1 LEKEVEKRPSP
12 EQIMEHPWVVYM
24 QKKKVDMEKWIGEVW
39 GWKN

>member
-1 LEKEVEKRPSP
+1 LEKEVERRPSP
-12 EQIMEHPWVVYM
+12 EQIMEHPWVAHM